1 MKPDEVIAV
10 VGLGY
15 IGLPL
20 AVEFGKFGPKIGFD
34 LSTGWRRLCITI
46 C

>member
-1 MKPDEVIAV
+1 MKKATV

-20 AVEFGKFGPKIGFD
+20 ASLLATSGCQVSGVDVNID
-34 LSTGWRRLCITI
+34 LIKPVSVISN
-46 C
+46 